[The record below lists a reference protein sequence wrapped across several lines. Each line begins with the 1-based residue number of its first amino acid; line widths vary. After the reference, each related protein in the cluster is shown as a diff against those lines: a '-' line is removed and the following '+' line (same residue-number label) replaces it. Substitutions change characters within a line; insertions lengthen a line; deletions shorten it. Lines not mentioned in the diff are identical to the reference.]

1 MTLNFPQ
8 PGLASSPASASH
20 GPSEPSGGGLPGK
33 SPPRLR
39 IFQDCRSY
47 PRLRAS
53 LALFAMPG
61 RRGCP
66 SLAVLIC
73 SFSRSLVASPS
84 PTHSISRPSG
94 AMGKPALRMPVSTH
108 GGRTAT
114 SESSIT
120 CKLHFL
126 LDALHHLH
134 HPQSNL
140 PRLLVHLHQLHHCFC
155 PRISTIPPRH
165 RELILHPRL
174 LPSPLP
180 RLFQFRFIS
189 MNEFKDGLHSVEFPL
204 SRV

>member
-8 PGLASSPASASH
+8 PGLASSPGSASH

-33 SPPRLR
+33 SSSRLR

-84 PTHSISRPSG
+84 PTHNISRPSG
-94 AMGKPALRMPVSTH
+94 AMGKPTLRMPVSTH
-108 GGRTAT
+108 GGRDCNLR
-114 SESSIT
+114 E
-120 CKLHFL
+120 
-126 LDALHHLH
+126 LHHLQA
-134 HPQSNL
+134 PLPARCSPSPPSSSEQSPSSTCSPSPTPPLFLL
-140 PRLLVHLHQLHHCFC
+140 PRFNYPTSPSGTHSSSQAASQSTSKALPVQVHQH
-155 PRISTIPPRH
+155 
-165 RELILHPRL
+165 E
-174 LPSPLP
+174 
-180 RLFQFRFIS
+180 
-189 MNEFKDGLHSVEFPL
+189 
-204 SRV
+204 

>member
-1 MTLNFPQ
+1 MESRGEWLGESWMTLNFPQ

-61 RRGCP
+61 KRGCP

-84 PTHSISRPSG
+84 PTHNISRPSG
-94 AMGKPALRMPVSTH
+94 AMGKPTLRMPVSTH
-108 GGRTAT
+108 GGSRCQDCNLRELHSST
-114 SESSIT
+114 SYSMLSITSIILRAISLVYLFTFTNSTTVFAPAFQLSHLAIGNSFFIPGCFPVHFQGSSISGSS
-120 CKLHFL
+120 
-126 LDALHHLH
+126 A
-134 HPQSNL
+134 
-140 PRLLVHLHQLHHCFC
+140 
-155 PRISTIPPRH
+155 
-165 RELILHPRL
+165 
-174 LPSPLP
+174 
-180 RLFQFRFIS
+180 
-189 MNEFKDGLHSVEFPL
+189 
-204 SRV
+204 